1 MLNKVKFT
9 IILKTIITLEQ
20 VTFNIKSIIQYIVRQ
35 YKNQVKQS
43 MIIKKLGQYGGY
55 LLSGILIA
63 WLINPIAA
71 IAFLEFFLKMTLLIS
86 IPAAGAYIL
95 DKIILLKH
103 QKAWN
108 ILLPTWIIV
117 SIYLSFSLVKLLE
130 GLIN

>member
-1 MLNKVKFT
+1 M
-9 IILKTIITLEQ
+9 
-20 VTFNIKSIIQYIVRQ
+20 R
-35 YKNQVKQS
+35 KN
-43 MIIKKLGQYGGY
+43 LGQYGGY

-71 IAFLEFFLKMTLLIS
+71 LAFLEFFLKMTLIIS
-86 IPAAGAYIL
+86 IPIVGAYTL

-108 ILLPTWIIV
+108 IIIPTWIIV
-117 SIYLSFSLVKLLE
+117 SIYLSFRLVKLIE